1 MPAKKPPLSPLRR
14 HGSKMST
21 RHIMRINTNN
31 VRPIIMSSIL
41 FFSLLLFLGILGSCS
56 LKTVVVSPEGTWNY
70 PAGAAEP
77 MSMVFHSD
85 NKLTFAGGFKKFH
98 PATWQYDKKTQKLQI
113 KVSNYD
119 KSNNECGDYYSE
131 EYSCLLYNSKTD
143 AFECKWTLKTKSLS
157 FLGWNF
163 LRK

>member
-1 MPAKKPPLSPLRR
+1 
-14 HGSKMST
+14 
-21 RHIMRINTNN
+21 MRINPNN
-31 VRPIIMSSIL
+31 IQPMIMK
-41 FFSLLLFLGILGSCS
+41 SLLLFFFLLLLSVLASCS
-56 LKTVVVSPEGTWNY
+56 LKPVVVSPVGTWTY

-113 KVSNYD
+113 KISNYD
-119 KSNNECGDYYSE
+119 KSDNECGNYNE
-131 EYSCLLYNSKTD
+131 EYSCFLYNSTTD
-143 AFECKWTLKTKSLS
+143 SFECKLTSKTKSLS

>member
-1 MPAKKPPLSPLRR
+1 
-14 HGSKMST
+14 
-21 RHIMRINTNN
+21 MRININN
-31 VRPIIMSSIL
+31 VWPTRVKSIL
-41 FFSLLLFLGILGSCS
+41 FFFLLLFLGILGSCS
-56 LKTVVVSPEGTWNY
+56 LKTTVVSPEGTWSY
-70 PAGAAEP
+70 PGGAAEP

-85 NKLTFAGGFKKFH
+85 NKLTFVGGFKKFNE
-98 PATWQYDKKTQKLQI
+98 ATWQYDRKTQILQI

-119 KSNNECGDYYSE
+119 KSNNECGDFLSE

-143 AFECKWTLKTKSLS
+143 SFECKWTSKTKSLS

>member
-1 MPAKKPPLSPLRR
+1 M
-14 HGSKMST
+14 
-21 RHIMRINTNN
+21 N
-31 VRPIIMSSIL
+31 SIL
-41 FFSLLLFLGILGSCS
+41 FFSLLLLLAVIASCS
-56 LKTVVVSPEGTWNY
+56 LKPVIVSPVGTWNY

-98 PATWQYDKKTQKLQI
+98 PATWHFDKQTQKLQI
-113 KVSNYD
+113 KISNYD
-119 KSNNECGDYYSE
+119 KSDNECGDYNE

-143 AFECKWTLKTKSLS
+143 SFECKWTAKTKSLS

>member
-1 MPAKKPPLSPLRR
+1 
-14 HGSKMST
+14 
-21 RHIMRINTNN
+21 MRINTNN
-31 VRPIIMSSIL
+31 GRLLIMRSVL

-56 LKTVVVSPEGTWNY
+56 LMTSIVSPEGTWTY
-70 PAGAAEP
+70 PGGATEP

-85 NKLTFAGGFKKFH
+85 GKLTFVGGFKKFE
-98 PATWQYDKKTQKLQI
+98 PATWQYDKKTQILQI

-119 KSNNECGDYYSE
+119 KIDNECGEYDNE
-131 EYSCLLYNSKTD
+131 EYSCLLYISKTD
-143 AFECKWTLKTKSLS
+143 SFGCKLTSKTKSLG

>member
-1 MPAKKPPLSPLRR
+1 MSIYRKYFSP
-14 HGSKMST
+14 M
-21 RHIMRINTNN
+21 IMK
-31 VRPIIMSSIL
+31 
-41 FFSLLLFLGILGSCS
+41 SLLLFSFLLLLFIIPSCS
-56 LKTVVVSPEGTWNY
+56 LKTTIY
-70 PAGAAEP
+70 PVGIWTYPGGAVEP
-77 MSMVFHSD
+77 MSMVFHS
-85 NKLTFAGGFKKFH
+85 NGKLTFVGGFKKFH

-119 KSNNECGDYYSE
+119 KSDNECGDYNE

-143 AFECKWTLKTKSLS
+143 SFECKWTEKTKSLS

>member
-1 MPAKKPPLSPLRR
+1 
-14 HGSKMST
+14 
-21 RHIMRINTNN
+21 MRININN
-31 VRPIIMSSIL
+31 SQLMIMK
-41 FFSLLLFLGILGSCS
+41 SLLLFCFLLLLSIVSSCL
-56 LKTVVVSPEGTWNY
+56 LKTALSPVGTWTY
-70 PAGAAEP
+70 PGGAVEP
-77 MSMVFHSD
+77 MSMVFNAD
-85 NKLTFAGGFKKFH
+85 GKLTFVGGFKKFH

-119 KSNNECGDYYSE
+119 KSDNECGDYNE

-143 AFECKWTLKTKSLS
+143 SFESKWTAKTKSLS

>member
-1 MPAKKPPLSPLRR
+1 LLIASRM
-14 HGSKMST
+14 
-21 RHIMRINTNN
+21 IMK
-31 VRPIIMSSIL
+31 
-41 FFSLLLFLGILGSCS
+41 SLLLFSFLLLLSVVVSCS
-56 LKTVVVSPEGTWNY
+56 LKTGVVSPVGTWTY
-70 PAGAAEP
+70 PAGATDS

-85 NKLTFAGGFKKFH
+85 GKLTFAGGFKKFH
-98 PATWQYDKKTQKLQI
+98 PATWHFDKQTQKLQI

-119 KSNNECGDYYSE
+119 KSENLCGDFYSE

-143 AFECKWTLKTKSLS
+143 SFECKLTEKTKSLS

>member
-1 MPAKKPPLSPLRR
+1 
-14 HGSKMST
+14 
-21 RHIMRINTNN
+21 MRINTNN
-31 VRPIIMSSIL
+31 GRLLILSSIL

-56 LKTVVVSPEGTWNY
+56 LKTVVVSPVGTWNY
-70 PAGAAEP
+70 PAGAADS

-98 PATWQYDKKTQKLQI
+98 PATWQFDKKTQILQI

-119 KSNNECGDYYSE
+119 KSNNECGNYNE
-131 EYSCLLYNSKTD
+131 EYSCFLYNSKTD
-143 AFECKWTLKTKSLS
+143 SFECKWTSKTKSLS

>member
-1 MPAKKPPLSPLRR
+1 MME
-14 HGSKMST
+14 SKARLPIAFRM
-21 RHIMRINTNN
+21 IMK
-31 VRPIIMSSIL
+31 
-41 FFSLLLFLGILGSCS
+41 SLLLFSFLLLLCVVASCS
-56 LKTVVVSPEGTWNY
+56 LKTGVVSPVGTWNY
-70 PAGAAEP
+70 PAGATEQ

-98 PATWQYDKKTQKLQI
+98 PATWQYDEKTQKLQI
-113 KVSNYD
+113 NISNYD
-119 KSNNECGDYYSE
+119 KFDNECGNYNE

-143 AFECKWTLKTKSLS
+143 SFECKLTSKTKSLS

>member
-1 MPAKKPPLSPLRR
+1 
-14 HGSKMST
+14 MST

-31 VRPIIMSSIL
+31 GRLLIMSSIL

-56 LKTVVVSPEGTWNY
+56 LKTTIISPEGTWSY
-70 PAGAAEP
+70 PGGAAEP
-77 MSMVFHSD
+77 MSMVFHSGG
-85 NKLTFAGGFKKFH
+85 KLTFVGGFKKFH
-98 PATWQYDKKTQKLQI
+98 PATWQYDKKTQILQI

-119 KSNNECGDYYSE
+119 KSNIECGDDYGD
-131 EYSCLLYNSKTD
+131 EYSCLLYNQKTD
-143 AFECKWTLKTKSLS
+143 SFECKWTEKTKSLS